1 MVDSQGKRVYTLETA
16 ANKVGLAKKTLDD
29 YYYQLRQAEYYGF
42 NFEAHKNDKIG
53 VLRRFVKQCL
63 KNEQQ
68 NSLAMAPEDEIDRY
82 LASSSDSEEE
92 RRYK

>member
-1 MVDSQGKRVYTLETA
+1 MVDEKGKRVYTLQTA
-16 ANKVGLAKKTLDD
+16 ATQTGLAKKTLDD

-42 NFEAHKNDKIG
+42 DFQNHMDDKIG
-53 VLRRFVKQCL
+53 VLRRFVKQAI
-63 KNEQQ
+63 KNEQ
-68 NSLAMAPEDEIDRY
+68 LARAQEDDIDRY